1 MQWFREAK
9 WGNDR
14 ARRAMQ
20 RYSNM
25 FSGKQINISM
35 WRHMAIAISNRYLN
49 KAFGEIDAGGGGDDD
64 DDGGEDSLVDSIHD
78 LQAGHGSHIAGLIYA
93 RLFGQGDL
101 SRMNRRDGFRKVS
114 MQWHRFFGFGAE
126 DRVEQ
131 LGTKRPRYPFD
142 EEREMT
148 RRNRFGRLHRV
159 DMQGQLKQMMGATAA
174 FRGQQESVIRAVA
187 RGEWPIVQITP
198 TGGGKSLTFM
208 LPAYCTPDGVTVV
221 VTPLVALQDDMAVR
235 CSKLGIDAYV
245 WRSRGVIQR
254 AASLVF
260 VTPESAVSKGFRT
273 FVERMH
279 GQQKLDRVVVDECHT
294 VLQCSKGFRPM
305 MMRIGETLQDFG
317 VPVICL
323 TATLKPK
330 DEMALFR
337 VMRFVP
343 ERVRM
348 FREATGRKNI
358 AYRVEVI
365 DDTREDIAAYRS
377 GRIQRRQANS
387 GRKRIRANLDGVIKR
402 SRANL
407 DGVIKRSRANSN
419 GVIKRSRA
427 NSNGIVMISRESE
440 AEFSVQEEEQEQ
452 EEESEEDDQVMIER
466 ICKLVKEWTAE
477 HTEGKVIVYGGTIK
491 RVQMIADALGC
502 VGYWRGAGDPAEKAR
517 RVAEWMSSRGGES
530 GWMAATNAG
539 WRIYLH
545 LSTGTSCR

>member
-101 SRMNRRDGFRKVS
+101 STMNRRDGFRKVS

-187 RGEWPIVQITP
+187 RGEWPIVQIAP
-198 TGGGKSLTFM
+198 TGGGKSLTI
-208 LPAYCTPDGVTVV
+208 LHTGWGDGSGDAVGS
-221 VTPLVALQDDMAVR
+221 VAGRHGGALFQVGDR
-235 CSKLGIDAYV
+235 GI
-245 WRSRGVIQR
+245 RMEKSRGDTESGIVGVCDARVSRQQGIQNVCRADAR
-254 AASLVF
+254 AA
-260 VTPESAVSKGFRT
+260 
-273 FVERMH
+273 
-279 GQQKLDRVVVDECHT
+279 
-294 VLQCSKGFRPM
+294 
-305 MMRIGETLQDFG
+305 
-317 VPVICL
+317 
-323 TATLKPK
+323 
-330 DEMALFR
+330 
-337 VMRFVP
+337 
-343 ERVRM
+343 
-348 FREATGRKNI
+348 
-358 AYRVEVI
+358 
-365 DDTREDIAAYRS
+365 
-377 GRIQRRQANS
+377 
-387 GRKRIRANLDGVIKR
+387 
-402 SRANL
+402 
-407 DGVIKRSRANSN
+407 
-419 GVIKRSRA
+419 
-427 NSNGIVMISRESE
+427 
-440 AEFSVQEEEQEQ
+440 
-452 EEESEEDDQVMIER
+452 
-466 ICKLVKEWTAE
+466 
-477 HTEGKVIVYGGTIK
+477 KVGPG
-491 RVQMIADALGC
+491 
-502 VGYWRGAGDPAEKAR
+502 
-517 RVAEWMSSRGGES
+517 RGG
-530 GWMAATNAG
+530 
-539 WRIYLH
+539 
-545 LSTGTSCR
+545 